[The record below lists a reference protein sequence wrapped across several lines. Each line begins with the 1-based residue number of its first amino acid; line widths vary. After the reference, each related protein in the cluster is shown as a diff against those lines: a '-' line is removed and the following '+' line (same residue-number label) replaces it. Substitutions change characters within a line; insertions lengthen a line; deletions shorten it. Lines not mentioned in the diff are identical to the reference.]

1 MMGWLLRW
9 VGRLVAGF
17 VLVSLLAV
25 VVYRFVDP
33 PLTPLMVARVIE
45 TVAAGR
51 PITLERR
58 WVDLDAVSPAL
69 VRAVLAAEDTRF
81 LTHHGVDLE
90 ALRRAW
96 EYNTRWQ
103 GRRLRGAGT
112 VTMQAA
118 RNVFL
123 WQGRSY
129 LRKGLEVYFATLI
142 DLVWGKRR
150 VLEVYLNVI
159 EWGDGVYGVEA
170 AARRYFGVPA
180 ARLAPR
186 EAALLA
192 AALPAPRQSNPAA
205 PSSYLKSRAAVIG
218 ARAARVS
225 LAALSLRGQ
234 SGANTSR

>member
-17 VLVSLLAV
+17 VLATLAAV
-25 VVYRFVDP
+25 VIYRFVDP
-33 PLTPLMVARVIE
+33 PLTPVMVARALEAMI
-45 TVAAGR
+45 AGR
-51 PITLERR
+51 AVRIERQ
-58 WVDLDAVSPAL
+58 WVDLDAINPAL
-69 VRAVLAAEDTRF
+69 LRAVLAAEDARF
-81 LTHHGVDLE
+81 LTHHGVDLD

-96 EYNTRWQ
+96 EYNQRSK

-129 LRKGLEVYFATLI
+129 LRKGLEVYFAMLI
-142 DLVWGKRR
+142 DVVWGKRR
-150 VLEVYLNVI
+150 VLEVYLNVA

-180 ARLAPR
+180 ARLGPR

-192 AALPAPRQSNPAA
+192 AALPAPRRSNPAA
-205 PSSYLKSRAAVIG
+205 PSGYLANRARIIA
-218 ARAARVS
+218 ARAARIS
-225 LAALSLRGQ
+225 LARL
-234 SGANTSR
+234 

>member
-1 MMGWLLRW
+1 MGWLLRTLAR
-9 VGRLVAGF
+9 VVVGF
-17 VLVSLLAV
+17 VAVSLVAV

-33 PLTPLMVARVIE
+33 PITPLMVARMVE
-45 TVAAGR
+45 TVAAR
-51 PITLERR
+51 KPIVFERR
-58 WVDLDAVSPAL
+58 WVNLGAVSPTL
-69 VRAVLAAEDTRF
+69 VRSVLAAEDSRF
-81 LTHHGVDLE
+81 LDHHGVDLD

-96 EYNTRWQ
+96 AYNARWK

-142 DLVWGKRR
+142 DALWGKRR

-180 ARLAPR
+180 SRLGPR

-192 AALPAPRQSNPAA
+192 AALPAPRRSNPAT
-205 PSSYLKSRAAVIG
+205 PSRYLANRATIIAV
-218 ARAARVS
+218 RAARIS
-225 LAALSLRGQ
+225 LARL
-234 SGANTSR
+234 